1 MIVSL
6 AQCNIDLDDV
16 KKSLKIVL
24 EKLDDLDQLKIDFE
38 VEKIKIDANFNDI
51 QFIKSREVISQDEMS
66 EINRNMITKNDI
78 KEFMKEIATDLI
90 DDYDAKI
97 QSLNAGLN

>member
-1 MIVSL
+1 M
-6 AQCNIDLDDV
+6 
-16 KKSLKIVL
+16 
-24 EKLDDLDQLKIDFE
+24 
-38 VEKIKIDANFNDI
+38 
-51 QFIKSREVISQDEMS
+51 ISQDEMS

-78 KEFMKEIATDLI
+78 KELMKEIATDLI